1 MKSFFFTILALLF
14 SAWVLA
20 QRTTA
25 KPNIVIIYID
35 DLGYGDVGCY
45 GAKGV
50 KTPNV
55 DRLARNGLRFTDAH
69 CTAATCTPSRFS
81 LLTGSYAF
89 RNEAA
94 ILPGDAPLLI
104 RPGTATIASMLQ
116 KADYATAVIGK
127 WHLGLGNGNIDWNKE
142 IRPGPLEIGFDY
154 SFLVPATLDRV
165 PTVFVENHRVHRLDA
180 SDPIIVNYDHKVGN
194 EPTGLEHP
202 QLLKMKADTQHSN
215 TITNGISRI
224 GFTSGGRAAWW
235 KDENIPFVL
244 LDKAS
249 SFLKE
254 NKSKPFF
261 LYLAYTDIHVPRMPN
276 AMFKNKSTMG
286 RRGDAIVQMDWLTGQ
301 VMKKLDELKLSS
313 NTLVIFTSDNGPILN
328 DGYDDKAEEL
338 VGNHKPAGP
347 FRGGK
352 YSIFEGGTRVPTIV
366 YWPSKIKPGVS
377 HALVSQVDLFAS
389 LAKLTGQEL
398 KGDEA
403 PDSFDMLSAW
413 LGKSTKG
420 RSTMLEEAY
429 TLALRDGDWKYI
441 APQTRPTPAWMVN
454 KNIEGGLSS
463 VPQLYN
469 LKSDRAEN
477 QNVAASNAEQV
488 NKMQQLLKAIETSA
502 TRKGYQIK

>member
-1 MKSFFFTILALLF
+1 MKNCFFTMLALVF
-14 SAWVLA
+14 SAWALA
-20 QRTTA
+20 QQTA
-25 KPNIVIIYID
+25 TKPNIVIIYVD

-55 DRLARNGLRFTDAH
+55 DRLAKNGLRFTDAH

-89 RNEAA
+89 RNKAA

-104 RPGTATIASMLQ
+104 RPGTPTIASMLQ
-116 KADYATAVIGK
+116 KAGYTTAVIGK

-142 IRPGPLEIGFDY
+142 IGPGPLEVGFNY
-154 SFLVPATLDRV
+154 SFIVPATLDRV
-165 PTVFVENHRVHRLDA
+165 PTVFVENHRVYHLDS
-180 SDPIIVNYDHKVGN
+180 SDPIVVNYEHKVGN
-194 EPTGLEHP
+194 EPTGLEQP
-202 QLLKMKADTQHSN
+202 QLLKLKADTQHSN
-215 TITNGISRI
+215 TIINGISRI
-224 GFTSGGRAAWW
+224 GFTTGGKTAWW
-235 KDENIPFVL
+235 KDENISFVL
-244 LDKAS
+244 LDKTD

-276 AMFKNKSTMG
+276 ARFKNKSTMG
-286 RRGDAIVQMDWLTGQ
+286 SRGDAIVQMDWLTGQ
-301 VMKKLDELKLSS
+301 VMKKLDEFKLSN
-313 NTLVIFTSDNGPILN
+313 NTLVIFTSDNGPILD

-338 VGNHKPAGP
+338 VGSHKPAGP

-352 YSIFEGGTRVPTIV
+352 YSAFEGGTRVPTIV
-366 YWPSKIKPGVS
+366 YWPSKIKPGKS

-389 LAKLTGQEL
+389 LAKLTGQTL
-398 KGDEA
+398 GPDEA
-403 PDSFDMLSAW
+403 PDSFDMLSA
-413 LGKSTKG
+413 LLDQTKKG

-441 APQTRPTPAWMVN
+441 APQTIATPNWMVN

-469 LKSDRAEN
+469 LKKDISES
-477 QNVAASNAEQV
+477 QNLADSYPEQIK
-488 NKMQQLLKAIETSA
+488 KMQQILKAIQANA
-502 TRKGYQIK
+502 TRPAYQK